1 MTKAEIDEILG
12 ADLGRALAPDGFAY
26 AKATKWIVREV
37 NDIKQIISWSYT
49 TSGMGFVV
57 TPALGARSEE
67 ILSIFKRVSPIKPA
81 DEKSRRTLSV
91 DIWRLAGQRSRGEFK
106 VTSQAEAAEAA
117 AAIVRLV
124 RSDAFPFFERCGS
137 VADIDRLF
145 NTDPNSQASRL
156 LSLDNWTRCA
166 NALIAARLAGN
177 QRYDGLVDAYRT
189 LLAGF
194 SGGQFL
200 PQFEA
205 LVKLLETVD

>member
-1 MTKAEIDEILG
+1 MTKAQIDEILG
-12 ADLGRALAPDGFAY
+12 ADLGRALAADGFAY
-26 AKATKWIVREV
+26 TKATKWMVRAV
-37 NDIKQIISWSYT
+37 NDIQQIISWSYT
-49 TSGMGFVV
+49 TSGTGFVV
-57 TPALGARSEE
+57 TPALGARSEA
-67 ILSIFKRVSPIKPA
+67 ILSLFKRVTPIKPA

-91 DIWRLAGQRSRGEFK
+91 DIWRLSGNRSHGEFK
-106 VTSQAEAAEAA
+106 VTSQADAA
-117 AAIVRLV
+117 AAAGAIVRLV
-124 RSDAFPFFERCGS
+124 RSDALPFFERCRS

-177 QRYDGLVDAYRT
+177 QRYDGLLDAYRT

-200 PQFEA
+200 PQFDA
-205 LVKLLETVD
+205 LVKLLETID

>member
-1 MTKAEIDEILG
+1 MTKAQIDEILG
-12 ADLGRALAPDGFAY
+12 VDLNRELAADGFAY
-26 AKATKWIVREV
+26 AKATKWMVREV

-49 TSGMGFVV
+49 TSGTGFAV
-57 TPALGARSEE
+57 TPALGARSEA
-67 ILSIFKRVSPIKPA
+67 ILSIFKQVSPIKPA

-91 DIWRLAGQRSRGEFK
+91 DIWRLSGDRSRGEFK
-106 VTSQAEAAEAA
+106 VTSEADAA
-117 AAIVRLV
+117 AAASAIVRLV
-124 RSDAFPFFERCGS
+124 RSDALPFFERCRS

-177 QRYDGLVDAYRT
+177 PRYDGLVDAYRT

-200 PQFEA
+200 PQFET
-205 LVKLLETVD
+205 LVKVLATVN